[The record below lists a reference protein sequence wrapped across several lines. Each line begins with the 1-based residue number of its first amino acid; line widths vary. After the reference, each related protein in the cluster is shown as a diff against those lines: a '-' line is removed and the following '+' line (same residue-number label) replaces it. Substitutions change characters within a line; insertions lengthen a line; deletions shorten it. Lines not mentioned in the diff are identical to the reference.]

1 MEVVANTDAF
11 NAKIALVIEP
21 FAVDM
26 EDVKEDEGKDK
37 GLGAADRVEVSLLS
51 QLIRKIISWV
61 GLIQR
66 MDSNW

>member
-61 GLIQR
+61 SLIPR

>member
-11 NAKIALVIEP
+11 NAKIALVIEL
-21 FAVDM
+21 FAVDT

-37 GLGAADRVEVSLLS
+37 GLEVSLLS

-61 GLIQR
+61 SLIPR